1 MQDNINHTNTF
12 NLEHYSKTLWQA
24 FNKMF
29 IQHGCAWGACF
40 SVYLKGPFAGPLR
53 WARHVHLHWLI
64 STHVADMWQIH
75 RSINYKSK
83 AAQNTVLTAFNTNAC
98 CFCTSANA
106 KVFWVFFFIYI
117 TPFSISCM
125 IWGECVL
132 KESCYW
138 SVETLHLCCGQWRV
152 RSMVVVWQ
160 MLVVR
165 SHLVCLVREKS
176 RFPVTPCKL
185 KPHQP
190 CCSVFFMAFVSK

>member
-1 MQDNINHTNTF
+1 
-12 NLEHYSKTLWQA
+12 
-24 FNKMF
+24 MF
-29 IQHGCAWGACF
+29 IQHGCAWVHVSQCTSKDLLQDHIDEHVMFIFTGW
-40 SVYLKGPFAGPLR
+40 SPLM
-53 WARHVHLHWLI
+53 WLTCDRYR
-64 STHVADMWQIH
+64 SSC

-106 KVFWVFFFIYI
+106 KVFWVLYT

-152 RSMVVVWQ
+152 RSIVVVWQ

-165 SHLVCLVREKS
+165 SHLVCLFREKS

-185 KPHQP
+185 KPHQTAVAIS
-190 CCSVFFMAFVSK
+190 CCSAFFFMVFVSK